1 MLKSHPM
8 ANLTLSSPI
17 QYVKGVGPK
26 IAKLFSRLGVETVS
40 DLVFFFPRDYFDRS
54 SISPIAKVDQD
65 QQVIIRG
72 SITKVSHH
80 KTRGGFSILKAT
92 IMDKTGVLNA
102 VWFNQPYLSNI
113 LKRGTKILASGK
125 AQFNSYSGEM
135 ELNIRDWEIIE
146 EKETLPIMPKYPL
159 TEGLFQKKTRNIVDQ
174 ALSACLSQVKD
185 PLPERIKDK
194 YGLADLRSSIRV
206 LHFPPAM
213 EMVKPAH
220 RRLAFDDFFI
230 FQLGLLY
237 RRAAYNNNV
246 KGIRFEPEGE
256 LVSKFLSDMPF
267 KLTRSQERV
276 FSEIANDMSDEHPM
290 ARLLQG
296 DVGSGK
302 TVVAMLAALIAVQSG
317 YQAAIMVPTEILA
330 AQHFKRI
337 SEMIS
342 RLDLRIDM
350 LVSSIGAARRKDVL
364 ERLSK
369 GKIDI
374 IIGTHAVIE
383 EDVNFKNL
391 GLVII
396 DEQHRFGV
404 VQRASLGRKGQNPDI
419 LVMTATPIPRSLAL
433 TLFGD
438 LDRSVIDELPPGRT
452 PVQTI
457 FVDDAKRAR
466 AYEFIRQEVSAGRQ
480 VFVVCPL
487 IEESEVLDL
496 KAAKLEAE
504 NLQKKVF
511 PEFKVGLLHGR
522 LKADEKDRIMRQFGS
537 GEIKILVSTTVIEVG
552 IDYPNASI
560 MFIEHAERFGL
571 AQLHQLRGRI
581 GRGAAKSYC
590 LLSGDIRSDDA
601 KARMKAMLSSTDGFK
616 IAEEDLKIRGPGDFW
631 GQRQAGLPTFRIA
644 DIIIDADILGSA
656 RAAAEDVLKE
666 DPKLLKQDNLALKEE
681 LNSRYGSLLELGT
694 LN

>member
-1 MLKSHPM
+1 M
-8 ANLTLSSPI
+8 
-17 QYVKGVGPK
+17 
-26 IAKLFSRLGVETVS
+26 RLGVETVS
-40 DLVFFFPRDYFDRS
+40 DLIFFFPRDYFDRTK
-54 SISPIAKVDQD
+54 IVPIAKVNQNDA
-65 QQVIIRG
+65 VIIRG
-72 SITKVSHH
+72 SVTKVSLS
-80 KTRGGFSILKAT
+80 KTRGGFSILKAA
-92 IMDKTGVLNA
+92 IMDKTGVLYC
-102 VWFNQPYLSNI
+102 VWFNQPYLQKI
-113 LKRGTKILASGK
+113 LKRGAKILASGK
-125 AQFNSYSGEM
+125 AQFNSYSAEI
-135 ELNIRDWEIIE
+135 ELQVREWEIISE
-146 EKETLPIMPKYPL
+146 GEAAVPIMPKYPL
-159 TEGLFQKKTRNIVDQ
+159 TEGLFQKKVRGIVKDV
-174 ALSACLSQVKD
+174 LSSCLPQVKD
-185 PLPERIKDK
+185 PLPGKIKDK
-194 YGLADLRSSIRV
+194 YGLQDLQRAIMT
-206 LHFPPAM
+206 LHFPENM
-213 EMVKPAH
+213 ESVKSSH

-237 RRAAYNNNV
+237 RRGIYINNV
-246 KGIRFEPEGE
+246 KGIKFEPEGE
-256 LVSKFLSDMPF
+256 LVSRFLSALSF
-267 KLTRSQERV
+267 RLTAAQEKV
-276 FSEIANDMSDEHPM
+276 FSEIANDMSDDHPM

-302 TVVAMLAALIAVQSG
+302 TVIAMLAALIAVQSG

-330 AQHFKRI
+330 AQHFGRI
-337 SEMIS
+337 SEMFS
-342 RLDLRIDM
+342 RLPLRIDI
-350 LVSSIGAARRKDVL
+350 LVSSIGPAKRKDVL

-383 EDVNFKNL
+383 EDVNFKKL

-404 VQRASLGRKGQNPDI
+404 VQRATLSKKGQNPDI

-438 LDRSVIDELPPGRT
+438 LDRSVINELPPGRT
-452 PVQTI
+452 PVRTI
-457 FVDDAKRAR
+457 FVGDAKRPR
-466 AYEFIRQEVSAGRQ
+466 AYEFIRGEVGAGRQ

-496 KAAKLEAE
+496 KAAKLEAVT
-504 NLQKKVF
+504 LQNKVF

-522 LKADEKDRIMRQFGS
+522 LKAEEKERIMRQFGD
-537 GEIKILVSTTVIEVG
+537 GEINILVSTTVIEVG

-590 LLSGDIRSDDA
+590 LLSADVRSDDA
-601 KARMKAMLSSTDGFK
+601 KARMKAILSSTDGFK

-644 DIIIDADILGSA
+644 DIIIDADILVSA
-656 RAAAEDVLKE
+656 RAAAEGLLGE
-666 DPKLLKQDNLALKEE
+666 DPKLLEQEDLPLKEE
-681 LNSRYGSLLELGT
+681 LRARFGSLLELGE